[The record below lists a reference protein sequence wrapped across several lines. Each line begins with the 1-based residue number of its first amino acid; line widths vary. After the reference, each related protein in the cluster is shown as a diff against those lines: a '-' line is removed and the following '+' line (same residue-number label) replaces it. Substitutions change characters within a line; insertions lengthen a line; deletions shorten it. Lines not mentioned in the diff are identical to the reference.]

1 MSTAPLNS
9 DTHFRAK
16 AKRKVI
22 PQRHDPRDLTSAS
35 PDVGE
40 LHSKILE
47 SLFEQLDVGVGTC
60 LTVFDVGPAV
70 SETVDFFAQT
80 RCRLHFADLFSERF
94 VRHQQHNAAEGILLK
109 NFQRALHFP
118 PDTKI
123 DICLFWDF
131 LNYLDEPAL
140 GAFNAALRPFMHKG
154 TLAHGFGV
162 LNAKTTLLNKQ
173 YGLAD
178 RDTIVV
184 RSRHEEQLV
193 PHPHSLA
200 HLKRTLCGFDIN
212 RSTLLSDGRL
222 AMLLQSV
229 N

>member
-9 DTHFRAK
+9 DTQFRAK
-16 AKRKVI
+16 AKGKVI
-22 PQRHDPRDLTSAS
+22 PQRRDTRGMTSAS

-40 LHSKILE
+40 LHSKMLE
-47 SLFEQLDVGVGTC
+47 SLFEQLDVGTC

-70 SETVDFFAQT
+70 RETVEFFAQT

-109 NFQRALHFP
+109 HFQRALHFP

-154 TLAHGFGV
+154 TLAHGFGA
-162 LNAKTTLLNKQ
+162 LNAKTTLLNNQ

-178 RDTIVV
+178 RDTIVA

-193 PHPHSLA
+193 PHPHPLA
-200 HLKRTLCGFDIN
+200 HLQRALCSFDVN

-222 AMLLQSV
+222 EMLLHSV
-229 N
+229 